1 MLDIVLTALVGIL
14 GGLAVGVQGP
24 VANAISA
31 RLGGASSSL
40 VVHVSGA
47 VISGL
52 VLMLRGGEQI
62 ANWRELPWWM
72 WGAGAIGVVLYLT
85 ISYTF
90 PRLGATSGIAM
101 IIVGQL
107 VAGMVI
113 DQFGWFGMPVRPID
127 LTRVA
132 AGLLLLAGG
141 YLAVR

>member
-1 MLDIVLTALVGIL
+1 MLDIVLTALVGVL

-72 WGAGAIGVVLYLT
+72 WGAGAFGVVLYLT

-90 PRLGATSGIAM
+90 PRLGATSGIVM
-101 IIVGQL
+101 IIIGQL